1 MNNQR
6 SRATKASFKLQ
17 RELHPQNHCQEIHER
32 IEPMPYFRLW
42 IRIRFTLSTE
52 RKDRRLLLQKDV

>member
-17 RELHPQNHCQEIHER
+17 RELHPQNNCQEIHER
-32 IEPMPYFRLW
+32 IEPMAYFRL
-42 IRIRFTLSTE
+42 
-52 RKDRRLLLQKDV
+52 